1 MDSPLCRTASQSQNG
16 CGIMGKHAPQG
27 GVSPMAQKMS
37 VFGINMAKLVLYIA
51 GVARRYPILHLTS
64 KMQIFD
70 RIGHTDVLSPRRMQT
85 PRSGICVGTAAPGK
99 FEAERFAPKAQK

>member
-37 VFGINMAKLVLYIA
+37 VFGINMAKLVLHIA
-51 GVARRYPILHLTS
+51 GVARRYPIFTS
-64 KMQIFD
+64 YLENANFRQN
-70 RIGHTDVLSPRRMQT
+70 RPCRRAFT
-85 PRSGICVGTAAPGK
+85 PPYADTP
-99 FEAERFAPKAQK
+99 